1 MAKNIERET
10 QVTFNPHGFAIVTHG
25 GAGEPLAYADGCAL
39 AARRGREA
47 FIETGDALD
56 AAIAAVLVFE
66 EDERFNA
73 GTGSVLCLDGA
84 TIEMD
89 ASVMDTRGRLAA
101 VSCVRDV
108 RNPIRL
114 ARAVADTPHVFLA
127 GEGADRLARALG
139 LEPSRPISARQRDKH
154 EKLLKELAGS
164 VPVMPGIDNRMF
176 DRFWN
181 YKTPLQLPKGAAHD
195 TVGAV
200 VRGPDGHFAVAG
212 STGGSA
218 PSLLGRV
225 GDTAVM
231 GSGFY
236 AGPLGAIAATG
247 VGEHIVRHML
257 ARTVYGY
264 IEQGMPL
271 QQALQRGIDLIDKDV
286 DTGLIAVTK
295 TEAASCSNTHMPTG
309 TLEE

>member
-1 MAKNIERET
+1 
-10 QVTFNPHGFAIVTHG
+10 VTNNLQGFAIVTHG
-25 GAGEPLAYADGCAL
+25 GAGEPLAFTDGCER
-39 AARRGREA
+39 AARRGRDKML
-47 FIETGDALD
+47 ETGDALD
-56 AAIAAVLVFE
+56 AAIAAVVVLE

-89 ASVMDTRGRLAA
+89 ASVMDTRGRLGA
-101 VSCVRDV
+101 VAGVREV
-108 RNPIRL
+108 RNPVHL
-114 ARAVADTPHVFLA
+114 ARAVADTPHVLLA

-139 LEPSRPISARQRDKH
+139 LERSQPIRDSQREKH
-154 EKLLKELAGS
+154 AKVLRELAGS
-164 VPVMPGIDNRMF
+164 VPMMPGIDNRMF
-176 DRFWN
+176 ERFWN
-181 YKTPLQLPKGAAHD
+181 YKTPLQLPPSAAHD

-225 GDTAVM
+225 GDTPII

-236 AGPLGAIAATG
+236 AGPLGAVAATG
-247 VGEHIVRHML
+247 IGEHIIRHML
-257 ARTVYGY
+257 ARTVYGW

-271 QQALQRGIDLIDKDV
+271 QQALQRAIDLIDKDA

-309 TLEE
+309 TIVE

>member
-1 MAKNIERET
+1 MSNKE
-10 QVTFNPHGFAIVTHG
+10 QGFAIVTHG
-25 GAGEPLAYADGCAL
+25 GAGEPLAFTDGCEQ
-39 AARRGREA
+39 AAQAGHTR
-47 FIETGDALD
+47 FKETGDALD
-56 AAIAAVLVFE
+56 AAIAAVLVLE

-89 ASVMDTRGRLAA
+89 ASIMDTRGRLGAIA
-101 VSCVRDV
+101 GVRDV
-108 RNPIRL
+108 RNPILL
-114 ARAVADTPHVFLA
+114 ARAVADTPHVLLV

-139 LEPSRPISARQRDKH
+139 LEGAQPIRASQRAKH

-164 VPVMPGIDNRMF
+164 VPAMPGIDNRMF
-176 DRFWN
+176 ERFWN
-181 YKTPLQLPKGAAHD
+181 YKTPLQLPASAAHD

-200 VRGPDGHFAVAG
+200 VRGRDGHFAVAG

-225 GDTAVM
+225 GDTAIM

-247 VGEHIVRHML
+247 VGEHIVRTML

-264 IEQGMPL
+264 LEQGMPL

-286 DTGLIAVTK
+286 VTGLIAVTG

-309 TLEE
+309 TIVE

>member
-1 MAKNIERET
+1 MQKNHKP
-10 QVTFNPHGFAIVTHG
+10 QGFAIVTHG
-25 GAGEPLAYADGCAL
+25 GAGEPLEFADGCAN
-39 AARRGREA
+39 AARSGRA
-47 FIETGDALD
+47 RFLETGDPLD
-56 AAIAAVLVFE
+56 AAVAAVLVFE

-89 ASVMDTRGRLAA
+89 ASIMDTRGRLGAIA
-101 VSCVRDV
+101 GVRDV
-108 RNPIRL
+108 RNPILL
-114 ARAVADTPHVFLA
+114 ARAVADTPHVLLV

-139 LEPSRPISARQRDKH
+139 LEAARPVSDKQREKH
-154 EKLLKELAGS
+154 AKLLKELAGS
-164 VPVMPGIDNRMF
+164 VPLMPGIDNRMF

-181 YKTPLQLPKGAAHD
+181 YKTPLQLPKSAAHD

-200 VRGPDGHFAVAG
+200 VRSPDGHFAVAG

-225 GDTAVM
+225 GDTAIV

-236 AGPLGAIAATG
+236 AGPLGAVAATG

-264 IEQGMPL
+264 IEEGMPL
-271 QQALQRGIDLIDKDV
+271 QQALQRGIGLIDRGA

-309 TLEE
+309 KIVE